1 MPGGI
6 TVNSAMYADLLK
18 NHLHPAIKSERRGLL
33 SRGVLLQHDNAGPHN
48 AHSTVSTIQDLSFEC
63 LPHPPYSPDLAPTDF
78 HVFGPLKEAMGGK
91 SFRSGESRRCMSGC
105 TVSQKTFFLEVSM
118 HFQSAGTLVWYAME
132 TT

>member
-1 MPGGI
+1 MLTLFWDEWGVILEHYKPGGI

-63 LPHPPYSPDLAPTDF
+63 LPHPPYSPDLAPSDF
-78 HVFGPLKEAMGGK
+78 HAFGPLKRGDG
-91 SFRSGESRRCMSGC
+91 RQ
-105 TVSQKTFFLEVSM
+105 V
-118 HFQSAGTLVWYAME
+118 FQVRLRGAAGSA
-132 TT
+132 